1 MRRIP
6 ELDAL
11 RGIAAL
17 VIVVFHMRFLDRAPA
32 LGTAVDLFFV
42 LSGYLITTI
51 LLDQGRSPGFF
62 RAFYARRALRIW
74 PIYYLA
80 LVACIALN
88 PLLKRPEPM
97 AGFWWYAGY
106 LQYVPGYWGG
116 ETPPF
121 SRLFSHTWTLA
132 IEEQFYLLWP
142 LAVVLAGRRRLRWAI
157 VPLLIVPTI
166 LRTWGFHRHMLLT
179 RCDGLALG
187 ALLADL
193 MYDRKRVVANRRA
206 YLGGFA
212 AVGVIAALAWRVGC
226 PLMAS
231 LDGSTPAMWAIRA
244 FALSTAASCW
254 LYFALVGVV
263 LLCQESPTLSLLRDR
278 RLVHLGTISYG
289 IYLYHPF
296 VLIFVPMAR
305 EALGIKLA
313 PWMLD
318 VAEIGA
324 CIGLAEVS
332 WRLVERPLLRLKD
345 RFPYGRAP
353 SAANHRPHLLER
365 SEPPAGRAEGSRSAA
380 TAGSS
385 SVRRDDGDEPA

>member
-1 MRRIP
+1 MRRVP

-11 RGIAAL
+11 RGLAAL
-17 VIVVFHMRFLDRAPA
+17 AIVAFHLRFMDSAPA

-51 LLDQGRSPGFF
+51 ILGQGRSPGFF

-80 LVACIALN
+80 LLACVALN
-88 PLLKRPEPM
+88 PWLKRPESL
-97 AGFWWYAGY
+97 AGFWWYFGY
-106 LQYVPGYWGG
+106 LQHVPGYWGG

-157 VPLLIVPTI
+157 VPLLVVPTAM
-166 LRTWGFHRHMLLT
+166 RTHGFHRHMLLT

-193 MYDRKRVVANRRA
+193 LFDRDR
-206 YLGGFA
+206 
-212 AVGVIAALAWRVGC
+212 VIAHRGALRRGFVVVGILAAFAWGVGC
-226 PLMAS
+226 PLLAR
-231 LDGSTPAMWAIRA
+231 LDGPIPAMWAIRA

-254 LYFALVGVV
+254 VYFAVVGLV
-263 LLCQESPTLSLLRDR
+263 LLAEGSPRLAPLRDR
-278 RLVHLGTISYG
+278 RLVHLGAISYG

-296 VLIFVPMAR
+296 VLIFEPMIRA
-305 EALGIKLA
+305 AVGLKLA
-313 PWMLD
+313 PWMVD
-318 VAEIGA
+318 VAKIGS

-332 WRLVERPLLRLKD
+332 WRLVERPLLRLKG
-345 RFPYGRAP
+345 RFPYARSGRGA
-353 SAANHRPHLLER
+353 SGAYRGPHAL
-365 SEPPAGRAEGSRSAA
+365 SVPAEHVPGPG
-380 TAGSS
+380 G
-385 SVRRDDGDEPA
+385 G